1 MRGKRLLCV
10 LGGKSTLEPPK
21 GGEGQ
26 RLPPCR
32 HFRDLEVWLFEGR
45 GPFSSISQRMLS
57 GRWDPPLM
65 TSAVTSWRVLAGTAL
80 GSNHVASGL
89 PNQDAVGSRATD
101 DGATVASPS
110 PTATA
115 VPDMSGVPRGTPRR
129 GDRPRL
135 GSPFLERHR
144 SDDPAAF
151 DRALQSELSPVL
163 VDRWQTEIPARSKR
177 PRSRVRPT
185 RSCHTAAHCC
195 APS

>member
-1 MRGKRLLCV
+1 MAAMRPF
-10 LGGKSTLEPPK
+10 LGTPK
-21 GGEGQ
+21 AW
-26 RLPPCR
+26 
-32 HFRDLEVWLFEGR
+32 VIR
-45 GPFSSISQRMLS
+45 GARPLSSISQRMLS

-101 DGATVASPS
+101 DGAAVVLAVADGHGGARYVRS
-110 PTATA
+110 AEGARLA
-115 VPDMSGVPRGTPRR
+115 VEIALE
-129 GDRPRL
+129 L

-151 DRALQSELSPVL
+151 DRALQSELSRCSST
-163 VDRWQTEIPARSKR
+163 DGRQRSALGR
-177 PRSRVRPT
+177 NVTRSRVRPT